1 MTSTKLIT
9 RSKINHDSLWVKIL
23 TSDKSEVKLFI
34 GRSGVRITRKATAAN
49 AELMRTVG
57 ENVSTMFH
65 DLHKRGD
72 SFGDIVRKIE
82 AEYKK
87 IHQL

>member
-34 GRSGVRITRKATAAN
+34 GRSGVRITRKSTPVN
-49 AELMRTVG
+49 AELMRTIG
-57 ENVSTMFH
+57 ENMTTMFQ
-65 DLHKRGD
+65 DLYKSG
-72 SFGDIVRKIE
+72 SSYGEIINKIE
-82 AEYKK
+82 AAYK
-87 IHQL
+87 